1 MGAVSTS
8 IIPAAD
14 CDVFQAMMT
23 RRAVR
28 AFLPT
33 PVERSTIEQI
43 LARAS
48 RAPSGTNTQ
57 PWQVWVVAGA
67 TQQRLSR
74 RILAAFEAD
83 DPTSVEEYPYYPKE
97 WIEPYIGRRRKIGFD
112 LYGLLGIPKGDA
124 AAMKAQFARNYTFFG
139 APVGLFIT
147 IERCMEVG
155 SWYDLGTFLQSI
167 LLAAR
172 GFGLHSCPQQAFCRF
187 NRIIRE
193 ELAIPENRIIAC
205 GVAIGH
211 EDPDAIENR
220 MRTDRAPVSEFT
232 TFLWD

>member
-1 MGAVSTS
+1 MGAIPSN
-8 IIPAAD
+8 ILPAAA
-14 CDVFQAMMT
+14 CDVFEAMTT

-43 LARAS
+43 LAMAS

-57 PWQVWVVAGA
+57 PWRVWVVAGA
-67 TQQRLSR
+67 AKQRLSQ

-83 DPTSVEEYPYYPKE
+83 DPDSVEEYPYYPKE
-97 WIEPYIGRRRKIGFD
+97 WVEPYIGRRRKIGQD
-112 LYGLLGIPKGDA
+112 LYGILGIVKGDA
-124 AAMKAQFARNYTFFG
+124 AAMKRQFARNYVFFG
-139 APVGLFIT
+139 APVGLFVT
-147 IERCMEVG
+147 IDRRMEVG
-155 SWYDLGTFLQSI
+155 SWYDLGAFLQSI

-187 NRIIRE
+187 NRIIRD
-193 ELAIPENRIIAC
+193 ELAIPQDQVIAC

-211 EDPDAIENR
+211 EDPAAIENG
-220 MRTDRAPVSEFT
+220 MRTDRAPVAEFA
-232 TFLWD
+232 TFIWD